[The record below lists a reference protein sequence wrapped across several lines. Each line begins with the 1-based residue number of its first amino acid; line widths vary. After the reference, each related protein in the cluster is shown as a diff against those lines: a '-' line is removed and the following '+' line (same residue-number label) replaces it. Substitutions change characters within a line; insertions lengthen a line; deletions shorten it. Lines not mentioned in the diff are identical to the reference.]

1 MRGSLV
7 RRLEHQLVRAVAAA
21 VVDEDRLGVAVER
34 VHHLGEAGD
43 ELLDHAFLVVGG
55 DYE

>member
-1 MRGSLV
+1 MSSYV
-7 RRLEHQLVRAVAAA
+7 RSRAA

-34 VHHLGEAGD
+34 VHQPAEAHR
-43 ELLDHAFLVVGG
+43 ELLDHAFFVVCR